1 MKMIVARAANGAIGK
16 DNRLLWHLPADLQH
30 FKRLTMGHP
39 LIMGR
44 KTFESLPGILPGRPH
59 WVLTRRGLDSVDPA
73 VRTFADIASV
83 LAEPACEEAFV
94 IGGGSIYR
102 ALLPYADTLYL
113 TAVGCTPEADTFFPD
128 LDPAQWELVE
138 DIFGTVDESNPLPHR
153 FLTYRRR

>member
-59 WVLTRRGLDSVDPA
+59 WVLTRRGLGTTA
-73 VRTFADIASV
+73 ETVRTFSDIDAV
-83 LAEPACEEAFV
+83 LAEPGVDEAFV
-94 IGGGSIYR
+94 IGGGTIYR
-102 ALLPYADTLYL
+102 ELLPYTDTLYL
-113 TAVGCTPEADTFFPD
+113 TAVEYTPEADTFFPD
-128 LDPAQWELVE
+128 LNPAEWELVE
-138 DIFGTVDESNPLPHR
+138 DIFGTVDENNTIPHR
-153 FLTYRRR
+153 FLTYRRK